1 MKDKKF
7 NGLVDRPVNV
17 FDLFI
22 SMYTN
27 KMENFRGLM
36 MKSTGNRG
44 GRGQLVEKK
53 NKNINQ
59 FLLFVIFLFILAC

>member
-1 MKDKKF
+1 MIRIELEDKKF

-27 KMENFRGLM
+27 KMENFRGGE
-36 MKSTGNRG
+36 TW
-44 GRGQLVEKK
+44 
-53 NKNINQ
+53 
-59 FLLFVIFLFILAC
+59 